1 MVRVTLLA
9 LVLALP
15 SVGALAQDESPVYVD
30 DSPTAEQVL
39 DQLPRLIEQDNLSEA
54 ITIIQRLLDEEPY
67 RLVATSD
74 DPRLYHSVRAEIHD
88 ALLGSESLLERYRV
102 VQEPLAKRLL
112 GEGELERVERS
123 LLMTKSG
130 ADAALTLA
138 ERLYESADF
147 DVASR
152 MIEQLDRHPDREQGS
167 DIARR
172 SARMLARIAPLAGQE
187 SLRTLALRFA
197 DEAGLAGEIT
207 EQDIEFVERPRA
219 ATIRSAGLA
228 EQGPAFSPS
237 ELLPRPLRSAS
248 IADSSEGNL
257 IGASLL
263 RGQRLSSG
271 EPKPWLVPVLAGDLV
286 LVNDLTRVT
295 AWDRVTLERVWR
307 FSPDSDRDGAGI
319 DAAIGNFRRGNE
331 PNAEDSSAVTVGGG
345 VVLAVTHETDQRNRL
360 TAPRLNALSI
370 DTGERLWSIVPSALK
385 REWHEANFSSQ
396 PIIVGDTAVCSLFQ
410 FSPLRRVMSTHMV
423 GLDLYTGELRWS
435 RLLGTAGV
443 APSQRIE
450 RIAHLAIER
459 EGVVY
464 RSDPLGV
471 IAALDAHSGEPV
483 WIRRLGGEEGYT
495 GSNRQPWQQ
504 TAPIIVGGQLIVL
517 APDQLSVQVF
527 NRHTGGFI
535 SEREASSLG
544 WPDYILRSGDRLISV
559 GASLTTL
566 PIDEVASAEPVE
578 IIGSDERARGRV
590 RLVGNKL
597 LVPTDSGTRLIDPAR
612 PDQSGVDIDLDYP
625 GAPTALGDQL
635 IVADGSFVHTYLP
648 WPTAEET
655 LMRRMEESPDDP
667 DIALT
672 FAELAYRAGVVGRIA
687 DAADSALASID
698 RLGESERARVA
709 RDRLFASLSAML
721 TADLARR
728 GSLVEAQTISPR
740 QRGELIERLG
750 RAASK
755 PDQRVGHL
763 MELARFA
770 RLQREWE
777 DAAQAY
783 QSILLDES
791 LAEAQHTQG
800 RHSQRA
806 ELAARDALGALV
818 RDHPRAYSEFDEQA
832 RELYSTL
839 TSDPQRASAEA
850 LEALARRYPVSRIA
864 PEALLAASDAHAAD
878 GRLDR
883 SIASLENALDALGS
897 MSSRRE
903 PRSQVTGEIAGRLVR
918 SLAEADRLFAA
929 SQTLDRVLE
938 QRPGIRLTYFGEPI
952 VTAELSELLAERLAG
967 ISRLP
972 RVGFEVERMSQ
983 ALIGWSLVE
992 PLSSRGSVPRD
1003 HLMLYSREA
1012 GQLALFGIEG
1022 EVTDELGFD
1031 PRVVAADVP
1040 GALAPIWSRSAP
1052 AGTSVSLV
1060 QLQPSS
1066 ALLLWG
1072 GSAEASFE
1080 MIDTVTGQT
1089 RWRTP
1094 PFGDLF
1100 EDEPDRRRTGLVE
1113 TPLDGPSR
1121 LSDIMVVLG
1130 DRHVAL
1136 VERTGRSAVFDRVR
1150 GDTVW
1155 AATLDVPVVYEA
1167 SLSGGVLVLGGE
1179 RPADPLV
1186 GEAAGV
1192 VPLVASYDIET
1203 KKLLQFDDGHTS
1215 LFRWVRTDRSGRI
1228 FVGLD
1233 AGVVFSDPKR
1243 RTQLWA
1249 INDPAV
1255 RLTGDAWLVQGRA
1268 VVLGPDRQLWQI
1280 DMESGELR
1288 DAPLEDL
1295 SRVGGS
1301 SLISLY
1307 EGADREVIFATDR
1320 GMIVFDQS
1328 GSLVGGDAAAG
1339 AERVLS
1345 PARGEEVFAM
1355 LDVDGSPHFESGSV
1369 YKLSLLNARSGLLL
1383 GRADLRLLHEPESI
1397 VLLDGH
1403 IVITAGNATLVYD
1416 APHEPSDE

>member
-9 LVLALP
+9 LLLASL
-15 SVGALAQDESPVYVD
+15 SIGVYAQDESPVYVD

-39 DQLPRLIEQDNLSEA
+39 DQLPRLIEQDNMSEA
-54 ITIIQRLLDEEPY
+54 ISIVQRLLDEEPY

-74 DPRLYHSVRAEIHD
+74 DQRLYHSVRAEIHE

-112 GEGELERVERS
+112 AEGELQRVERS
-123 LLMTKSG
+123 LLMTESG
-130 ADAALTLA
+130 AEAALKLA

-147 DVASR
+147 DSASR
-152 MIEQLDRHPDREQGS
+152 MIEQLDRHPDRAQGS

-172 SARMLARIAPLAGQE
+172 CARQLARIVPLAGRE
-187 SLRTLALRFA
+187 NLRVLALRFA
-197 DEAGLAGEIT
+197 EDAGLAGEIT
-207 EQDIEFVERPRA
+207 AEDLEFIDRPKA
-219 ATIRSAGLA
+219 ATIRSKGLA
-228 EQGPAFSPS
+228 ESGSAFTPGQ
-237 ELLPRPLRSAS
+237 LLPRPLRSAS
-248 IADSSEGNL
+248 ISDSGGSNMT
-257 IGASLL
+257 GASLL
-263 RGQRLSSG
+263 RGQRLSAG
-271 EPKPWLVPVLAGDLV
+271 EPKPWLMPVLAGDLV
-286 LVNDLTRVT
+286 LINDLTRVT
-295 AWDRVTLERVWR
+295 AWDRVTLERVWT
-307 FSPDSDRDGAGI
+307 FSPDSAREGASIEG
-319 DAAIGNFRRGNE
+319 AIVNFRRGNE
-331 PNAEDSSAVTVGGG
+331 PNAEDSSAVTVAGG
-345 VVLAVTHETDQRNRL
+345 VALAITHETDQRNRQ
-360 TAPRLNALSI
+360 TAPRLNALAI
-370 DTGERLWSIVPSALK
+370 DTGERLWSAVPSALR
-385 REWHEANFSSQ
+385 REWHEASFSSQ

-410 FSPLRRVMSTHMV
+410 FSPLRRVMSTHMI
-423 GLDLYTGELRWS
+423 GLDLYTGELRWA

-443 APSQRIE
+443 APSQRLE
-450 RIAHLAIER
+450 RVAHLAVER
-459 EGVVY
+459 GGVVY

-483 WIRRLGGEEGYT
+483 WIRRLGGEEGYS
-495 GSNRQPWQQ
+495 GSNRQSWQQ
-504 TAPIIVGGQLIVL
+504 TAPIIVGAQLVVL
-517 APDQLSVQVF
+517 APDQLSVQVLD
-527 NRHTGGFI
+527 RHTGEFI

-559 GASLTTL
+559 GASIATL
-566 PIDEVASAEPVE
+566 PVDEIATAEPVE
-578 IIGSDERARGRV
+578 IAGSEERARGRI
-590 RLVGNKL
+590 RLVGDKL
-597 LVPTDSGTRLIDPAR
+597 LVPTVSGVRLIDPAR
-612 PDQSGVDIDLDYP
+612 PDQTGVDIELDYP

-635 IVADGSFVHTYLP
+635 IVADGTFVHTYLP
-648 WPTAEET
+648 WPTAEAT
-655 LMRRMEESPDDP
+655 LVRRMEESPDDP

-672 FAELAYRAGVVGRIA
+672 FAELAYRAGVVERIA

-709 RDRLFASLSAML
+709 RDRLFESLSAML

-750 RAASK
+750 QAANG
-755 PDQRVGHL
+755 PAQRVGYL

-783 QSILLDES
+783 QSILLEDL
-791 LAEAQHTQG
+791 LAASQHTQG

-806 ELAARDALGALV
+806 ELAAREALGALV
-818 RDHPRAYSEFDEQA
+818 RDHPRAYAEFDEQA
-832 RELYSTL
+832 RELYNSL
-839 TSDPQRASAEA
+839 TADPQRASAEA
-850 LEALARRYPVSRIA
+850 LEVIARRYPVSRIA
-864 PEALLAASDAHAAD
+864 PEALLAASDAHADA

-883 SIASLENALDALGS
+883 SIAALETALDALGS

-903 PRSQVTGEIAGRLVR
+903 PRSQITGEIAGRLVR

-952 VTAELSELLAERLAG
+952 VTAELSAMLAERLEG

-972 RVGFEVERMSQ
+972 RIGFEVERMSQ
-983 ALIGWSLVE
+983 ALIGWSIVE
-992 PLSSRGSVPRD
+992 PLSLKGAVPSD

-1022 EVTDELGFD
+1022 EATEELGFD
-1031 PRVVAADVP
+1031 PRVVGADVP
-1040 GALAPIWSRSAP
+1040 GVLSPFWSRSAP

-1121 LSDIMVVLG
+1121 LSDIMVVLS
-1130 DRHVAL
+1130 DQHVAL
-1136 VERTGRSAVFDRVR
+1136 VERTGRSAVFDRVS

-1179 RPADPLV
+1179 RPADPLA

-1192 VPLVASYDIET
+1192 VPIVASYDIES
-1203 KKLLQFDDGHTS
+1203 KEPLQFDDGHTS

-1228 FVGLD
+1228 LVGLD

-1307 EGADREVIFATDR
+1307 EGAESEVAFATDR

-1328 GSLVGGDAAAG
+1328 GSLIGGDAAAG
-1339 AERVLS
+1339 ADRVL
-1345 PARGEEVFAM
+1345 PPVRGENVYAM
-1355 LDVDGSPHFESGSV
+1355 LDVDGTPHSESGSV
-1369 YKLSLLNARSGLLL
+1369 FKLSLLNARSGLLH
-1383 GRADLRLLHEPESI
+1383 GRADVRLLHEPESI
-1397 VLLDGH
+1397 ALLDGH

-1416 APHEPSDE
+1416 APHGASDE